1 MNIPLHLTLEKWNRM
16 TLEEQYE
23 LVFSSNSQGF
33 KDPSRRKPHEIPYFV
48 RLVSRKTMR
57 VKWQSQ
63 ESSEIEIGF
72 EDNKIE
78 QSRESKKQGFEKE
91 VLQCIYC
98 KRIKCSGCPLPFE
111 DKLTLKDFLS
121 NAKVPIKSTYFFQ
134 DDDCFNEKQAAL
146 KQAKKDY

>member
-1 MNIPLHLTLEKWNRM
+1 MMHKGGYNSNQNKSHQRHVSTIEDKLFFKKLSMNIPLHLTLEKWNRM

-78 QSRESKKQGFEKE
+78 
-91 VLQCIYC
+91 
-98 KRIKCSGCPLPFE
+98 
-111 DKLTLKDFLS
+111 
-121 NAKVPIKSTYFFQ
+121 
-134 DDDCFNEKQAAL
+134 
-146 KQAKKDY
+146 